1 MSPAAE
7 KPLKICIRGLPA
19 DTDHRKLQKDLRE
32 RDFDPILTRY
42 VPARDKGP
50 GIFCMQLQMNPK
62 TSTVFE
68 VKKLLDLPVRVEAWR
83 GRQGPPQCQRCQ
95 GFRHS
100 AAECLR
106 EYRCVHCARPH
117 PSKNCNRPYDIP
129 TCANCSGPHAANDFS
144 CPAMRREEIA
154 KKGMVLRTSGYTLA
168 TPKPVDESNAK
179 SSLMAEA
186 NANWLSSQRKRRRRK
201 TQAKDRL
208 SASPERPES
217 SLKEQETQA
226 APKPVLKKPV
236 PVMPVSNEVRKSA
249 VPVMNK
255 PKPVSEIIEEA
266 LAASKSTKESK
277 QLPKKSSPTV
287 SGNTHIPVQE
297 VQLVVDPVLKKKPLR
312 LEQEIGPT
320 VNRNTNIPVQEIQQV
335 VDPILKESVEQQTQQ
350 VSTKPLQLE
359 KAKPVESPKR
369 PDPVRTKV
377 VQECLLVLSSVLS
390 AIQEGDNPVPIILE
404 GIANLCQGA

>member
-19 DTDHRKLQKDLRE
+19 NTDHRKLHKDLRE
-32 RDFDPILTRY
+32 RGFDPIFMRQ

-50 GIFCMQLQMNPK
+50 GIFCVQLQLTPK
-62 TSTVFE
+62 ISTVYE
-68 VKKLLDLPVRVEAWR
+68 VKKLLDVPVKVEVWR

-129 TCANCSGPHAANDFS
+129 TCANCSGSHAANDLS

-168 TPKPVDESNAK
+168 TPNPVDESNAP

-201 TQAKDRL
+201 TKAKDTL
-208 SASPERPES
+208 VSVSPDRSQSP
-217 SLKEQETQA
+217 LKEQEAQA
-226 APKPVLKKPV
+226 LPA
-236 PVMPVSNEVRKSA
+236 PVMKKSEPVSNEIRKPA
-249 VPVMNK
+249 DPIINK
-255 PKPVSEIIEEA
+255 PQPVPKVVQEA
-266 LAASKSTKESK
+266 PTKYKSTKESQQVSK
-277 QLPKKSSPTV
+277 NTQAREVSPLVKEKSQ
-287 SGNTHIPVQE
+287 IPVQKA
-297 VQLVVDPVLKKKPLR
+297 QLIVDSIIKKKSQSIAQQAQQPTAKLIR
-312 LEQEIGPT
+312 LED
-320 VNRNTNIPVQEIQQV
+320 VK
-335 VDPILKESVEQQTQQ
+335 PIELT
-350 VSTKPLQLE
+350 T
-359 KAKPVESPKR
+359 R
-369 PDPVRTKV
+369 PDLVRTNV
-377 VQECLLVLSSVLS
+377 VRECVLVLSSVLS
-390 AIQEGDNPVPIILE
+390 AIQEGHNPVPIILE
-404 GIANLCQGA
+404 GIAGLYQGA